1 MIRSL
6 YRNADGTLETGVLPK
21 DFATALADPSG
32 LLWVDFEGETPEV
45 CEPILRE
52 SFKFHPLAID
62 DALQETHVPKLDDWG
77 QYLYLALH
85 AVHYDSLEDDK
96 VDTRELDIFL
106 GENYLVSHHDNPLPA
121 ISRAWDRCQKDDRL
135 TSAGADHLAYILAD
149 ELVVAYMN
157 VFETLDDALDSLEGQ
172 IFDKPAPETLS
183 SIFVIKRNILTLRRT
198 LAPQREVLNKLARDN
213 FDAIDPIQRVYFR
226 DIYDHLVRLYDI
238 NESMRDQASGSLDT
252 YLSVINN
259 RMNDIMK
266 TLTVITTLF
275 MPISFVASFFGM
287 NFFGPSVPLPGWTSL
302 PALVLSL
309 GAVVITPLVM
319 YSWVRRRGWM

>member
-6 YRNADGTLETGVLPK
+6 YRRADGTLETGVAPR
-21 DFATALADPSG
+21 DFAAALADPNG
-32 LLWVDFEGETPEV
+32 MLWVDFEGEAPEV

-52 SFKFHPLAID
+52 GFGFHPLAID
-62 DALQETHVPKLDDWG
+62 DALQQSHVPKLDDWG
-77 QYLYLALH
+77 KYLYVALH
-85 AVHYDSLEDDK
+85 AVHFDNSVDDE
-96 VDTRELDIFL
+96 VDTRELDLFL
-106 GENYLVSHHDNPLPA
+106 GENYLVSHHDDPLA
-121 ISRAWDRCQKDDRL
+121 SITRAWDRCRKDERI
-135 TSAGADHLAYILAD
+135 TSAGPDHLAYVLAD
-149 ELVVAYMN
+149 ELVVAYMS

-172 IFDKPAPETLS
+172 IFEQPAPATLAS
-183 SIFVIKRNILTLRRT
+183 LFVIKRNILTLRRT
-198 LAPQREVLNKLARDN
+198 LAPQREVLNKLARDTL
-213 FDAIDPIQRVYFR
+213 DVIDPKQRVYFR

-287 NFFGPSVPLPGWTSL
+287 NFFGPTASLPGWTST
-302 PALVLSL
+302 PTFFISL
-309 GAVVITPLVM
+309 GVTLLTPVAMFL
-319 YSWVRRRGWM
+319 WVRRRGWM

>member
-6 YRNADGTLETGVLPK
+6 YRSADGTLETGISPNA
-21 DFATALADPSG
+21 FAVALADPNG
-32 LLWVDFEGETPEV
+32 LLWVDFEGEPPEV

-52 SFKFHPLAID
+52 SFGFHPLAID
-62 DALQETHVPKLDDWG
+62 DAIQETHVPKLDDWG
-77 QYLYLALH
+77 KYLYLALH
-85 AVHYDSLEDDK
+85 AVRFDSLEDNE
-96 VDTRELDIFL
+96 VDTRELDLFL
-106 GENYLVSHHDNPLPA
+106 GQNYLVSHHDSPLPA

-135 TSAGADHLAYILAD
+135 TSAGADHLAYVLAD
-149 ELVVAYMN
+149 ELVVAYMD

-172 IFDKPAPETLS
+172 IFDSPAPETLA
-183 SIFVIKRNILTLRRT
+183 SIFVVKRNILTLRRT
-198 LAPQREVLNKLARDN
+198 LAPQREVLNKLARDEL
-213 FDAIDPIQRVYFR
+213 DVIDPRQRVYFR

-275 MPISFVASFFGM
+275 MPISFVAGFFGM
-287 NFFGPSVPLPGWTSL
+287 NFFGPSVSLPGWTST
-302 PALVLSL
+302 PAFMLSL
-309 GAVVITPLVM
+309 GVTVITPVGM
-319 YSWVRRRGWM
+319 YLWVRRRGWM